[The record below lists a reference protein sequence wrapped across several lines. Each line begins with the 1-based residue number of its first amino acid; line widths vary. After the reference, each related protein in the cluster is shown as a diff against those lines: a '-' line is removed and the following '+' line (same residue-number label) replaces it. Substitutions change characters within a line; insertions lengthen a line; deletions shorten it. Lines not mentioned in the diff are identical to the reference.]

1 MLNVELKK
9 LLKKNKKSNP
19 GQPEAKSIF
28 LTIKFLINS
37 IKPLI
42 NLIEFNKHLIL
53 NISSSNWIFF
63 VSRAH

>member
-1 MLNVELKK
+1 MLNDELKK
-9 LLKKNKKSNP
+9 LLQKKKKSNP

-28 LTIKFLINS
+28 LTVKLFINS

-53 NISSSNWIFF
+53 NISSSN
-63 VSRAH
+63 